1 MLYIKKIKKFQETL
15 KKKKKKKNPSG
26 NLTLTLQSL
35 NLNDMAVSARK
46 IYNLIYFVK
55 GNIPLLV
62 AVEGSSFL
70 Q

>member
-15 KKKKKKKNPSG
+15 KKKKKNPSG

>member
-15 KKKKKKKNPSG
+15 KKKNPSG

>member
-1 MLYIKKIKKFQETL
+1 MNVIYKENKKVSGDI
-15 KKKKKKKNPSG
+15 KKKNPSG

>member
-1 MLYIKKIKKFQETL
+1 MNVIYKENKKVSGDI
-15 KKKKKKKNPSG
+15 KKKKKNPSG